1 MASWV
6 QPGDNHAMPGVA
18 TEILIILL
26 LLLLNGVFAMVE
38 IAVVSSRKSRLRQW
52 AEAGDKRS
60 QAALDLA
67 ESPNRFL
74 STVQIG
80 ITMVG
85 VLAGAFGGATLAKSL
100 AAAISAVAWLARWA
114 DALGVAVVVGA
125 ITFCS
130 LVIGELVPK
139 RIGLGSPEMISRF
152 AARPMGWLSWLA
164 HPLVRL
170 LGISTDAVLRLLRI
184 RPAPEA
190 AVSEEE
196 VRMLVREG
204 ELSGALLPQESEM
217 VEAVLG
223 LDRLRV
229 RDLMTPRGDMV
240 WLDVEMTDDEVL
252 DVVLQSRHT
261 HFPCHEDRRDNLLGV
276 VSVKDLFTR
285 HRMGGPLDLR
295 ARCEPPLLVP
305 PSQPAIR
312 LLETF
317 RGANTHFALVADEYG
332 GIAGLITL
340 HDLMEAIIGD
350 FGSAAG
356 DTPNAVQREDGSW
369 LVDAMIRID
378 ELEELFP
385 GLPVE
390 PPEDREYSTLSGFIL
405 NSLGHL
411 PVTGE
416 QFERGGFRIEVVD
429 LDRNRVDKVII
440 HPPIFSEE

>member
-1 MASWV
+1 MCPS
-6 QPGDNHAMPGVA
+6 MPRVA
-18 TEILIILL
+18 IEILIIFL
-26 LLLLNGVFAMVE
+26 LLLLNGVFAMIE

-52 AEAGDKRS
+52 AESGDKRAK
-60 QAALDLA
+60 AALDLV

-74 STVQIG
+74 STTQIG
-80 ITMVG
+80 ITLVG

-100 AAAISAVAWLARWA
+100 SGVIEQVPLLAPWA
-114 DALGVAVVVGA
+114 DALGVVTVVGV
-125 ITFCS
+125 ITFFS
-130 LVIGELVPK
+130 LVLGELVPK
-139 RIGLGSPEMISRF
+139 RIGLGNPEAISRV
-152 AARPMGWLSWLA
+152 AARPMGWLSKAA
-164 HPLVRL
+164 HPAVVL
-170 LGISTDAVLRLLRI
+170 LGVSTDAVLAFLRV
-184 RPAPEA
+184 RPAAEE

-204 ELSGALLPQESEM
+204 ERSGALLPQETEM

-240 WLDVEMTDDEVL
+240 WLDAEMTDEEML

-285 HRMGGPLDLR
+285 HRSGKALDVRSLC
-295 ARCEPPLLVP
+295 AEPLLVP
-305 PSQPAIR
+305 PTQPAIR

-317 RGANTHFALVADEYG
+317 RAAGTHFALVADEFG

-340 HDLMEAIIGD
+340 HDIMETIMGD
-350 FGSAAG
+350 FGVAG
-356 DTPNAVQREDGSW
+356 TITSEAVQRDDGSW

-378 ELEELFP
+378 DLLELFP
-385 GLPVE
+385 GLPLD
-390 PPEDREYSTLSGFIL
+390 PPAERDYSTLSGFIL
-405 NSLGHL
+405 QTLGHL

-416 QFERGGFRIEVVD
+416 HFVTGGYRIEVVD
-429 LDRNRVDKVII
+429 LDRNRVDKVLIMSTGVS
-440 HPPIFSEE
+440 PDE